1 MRQCKE
7 ETQYDHSGNMSV
19 EGSGS
24 RLRRCGQFGGSSC
37 CHTVERRGH
46 PRVEDISNAGVTSL
60 GILSNIHNPQVFV
73 SRRDQ
78 MLAADRIR
86 ELLKPPDSSG
96 DTNRFC
102 YHCGAEAT
110 ASSESCST
118 CGASIDRELDSQTE
132 QPESSNLNVV
142 GSMNTFF
149 RRLGKWGASLSIL
162 YVAGMLLYGI
172 FGGLYMVVNSILWR

>member
-1 MRQCKE
+1 
-7 ETQYDHSGNMSV
+7 
-19 EGSGS
+19 
-24 RLRRCGQFGGSSC
+24 
-37 CHTVERRGH
+37 
-46 PRVEDISNAGVTSL
+46 VEDISNAGVTSL